1 MTQKDDLVSMH
12 IGNTQISLWISMV
25 KEEKTTEFTGVW
37 MLTSLF
43 SVFSHC
49 GSVIRLS
56 IQVCVCVCVCFRL
69 RKVLAT
75 FKVFEHF

>member
-1 MTQKDDLVSMH
+1 MVFSLTIKKTIINRVTHKADLVSVH

-43 SVFSHC
+43 SCIQLLRFSYKIVNSGVRVRVF
-49 GSVIRLS
+49 
-56 IQVCVCVCVCFRL
+56 
-69 RKVLAT
+69 
-75 FKVFEHF
+75 